1 MKNLFKR
8 IIAAI
13 TAATL
18 AAGSVPLNMT
28 ASAQLAPVKVN
39 GHGMLSSVSEKY
51 IGYIDSGEGNEV
63 GAAPSMLDMSY
74 LGESYAQ
81 LTQTANKKFPSSYDL
96 RDYGRV
102 SPVENQFA
110 VRYLLV
116 VCVAWH
122 DRVTAY
128 NAVYR
133 YFLF

>member
-8 IIAAI
+8 IIAAL

-39 GHGMLSSVSEKY
+39 GHGMLSSVSEEY

-63 GAAPSMLDMSY
+63 GAAPSMLDISY

-81 LTQTANKKFPSSYDL
+81 LTPVSYTHL
-96 RDYGRV
+96 CGFVIFYV
-102 SPVENQFA
+102 IMA
-110 VRYLLV
+110 VTEKICCLS
-116 VCVAWH
+116 
-122 DRVTAY
+122 
-128 NAVYR
+128 
-133 YFLF
+133 

>member
-102 SPVENQFA
+102 SPVENQSP
-110 VRYLLV
+110 YG
-116 VCVAWH
+116 
-122 DRVTAY
+122 T
-128 NAVYR
+128 
-133 YFLF
+133 